1 MTLCWNSSLN
11 SL

>member
-11 SL
+11 PM